1 MLENRKHDHQSLQR
15 QDRQNTPSSLPF
27 RILLAVILFIIL
39 ILFDKSNT
47 KTAET
52 AIEKFSQAISADV
65 EDKLEN
71 WVEQKLSPIT
81 SLSDNDMHS

>member
-1 MLENRKHDHQSLQR
+1 MSDIREQYYKPLHTQEKQNNQS
-15 QDRQNTPSSLPF
+15 TLPF
-27 RILLAVILFIIL
+27 RMLLAALLFSIL

-65 EDKLEN
+65 EDKLEE
-71 WVEQKLSPIT
+71 WVNKNIHLS
-81 SLSDNDMHS
+81 SN

>member
-1 MLENRKHDHQSLQR
+1 M
-15 QDRQNTPSSLPF
+15 
-27 RILLAVILFIIL
+27 LLAALLFSIL

-65 EDKLEN
+65 EDKLEE
-71 WVEQKLSPIT
+71 WVNKNIHLS
-81 SLSDNDMHS
+81 SN